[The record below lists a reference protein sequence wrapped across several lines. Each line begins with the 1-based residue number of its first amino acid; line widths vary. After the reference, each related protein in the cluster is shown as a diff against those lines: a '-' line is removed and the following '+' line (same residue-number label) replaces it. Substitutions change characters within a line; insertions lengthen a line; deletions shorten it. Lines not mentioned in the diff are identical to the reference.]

1 MSNYFPDPNIPNLL
15 NAPGFDAALVR
26 FKNFVLD
33 YITNNAPE
41 QLSNITKALDDDAGM
56 FAKLVQACC
65 YIANLKIQQANTKA
79 LQNFASFAKS
89 DMLDAKVADLGLK
102 RQVIQVADL
111 TANPPIP
118 EILESDESLLTRFYL
133 ASYALKPGSRKG
145 YEFHARTVG
154 DKPLILVDQTI
165 PGEINV
171 KYKFDVNS
179 NANKVRDA
187 ACRRV
192 NPGEVDVHILT
203 HTGVADVA
211 LIQAVHDYL
220 HREDI
225 KEETDTVN
233 VKAASL
239 VDYQIHVKVTNTL
252 NQNPDFIKEQL
263 ELEYAEFIDKQRKLN
278 GVVRPEQV
286 GGVIWS
292 KDLTDY
298 EVLKP
303 VAAIAASA
311 NTAPNCTGVIV
322 EVI

>member
-1 MSNYFPDPNIPNLL
+1 MSNYFPDPSVPNLL
-15 NAPGFDAALVR
+15 NAPGFDSALTS
-26 FKNFVLD
+26 FKLFVLE

-41 QLSNITKALDDDAGM
+41 QLNDITSAIDDDAGM

-79 LQNFASFAKS
+79 LQNFASFAKA

-102 RQVIQVADL
+102 RLVIQKKDL
-111 TANPPIP
+111 TVNPPQA
-118 EILESDESLLTRFYL
+118 EVLESDESLLTRFYL
-133 ASYALKPGSRKG
+133 ASYSLKPGSRKG

-154 DKPLILVDQTI
+154 DKPIITVDQTV

-179 NANKVRDA
+179 NASLVRDA

-192 NPGEVDVHILT
+192 APGEVDIYILP
-203 HTGVADVA
+203 HTGVADA
-211 LIQAVHDYL
+211 ELLQAVSDYI
-220 HREDI
+220 HRDDI

-263 ELEYAEFIDKQRKLN
+263 EIEFNAFADKQRKLEST
-278 GVVRPEQV
+278 VRPEQA

-292 KDLTDY
+292 KELPDY
-298 EVLKP
+298 EVISPVSP
-303 VAAIAASA
+303 VAGSA
-311 NTAPNCTGVIV
+311 NTAPNCTLITV
-322 EVI
+322 EII